1 MHMLH
6 IRDMGLI
13 QGQNWDLE
21 ELSVACADA
30 GQATFLL
37 SAVPEPLVGAA
48 STPVAPVA
56 VL

>member
-1 MHMLH
+1 MLH
-6 IRDMGLI
+6 MRDMGLI

-21 ELSVACADA
+21 DLSVECADD
-30 GQATFLL
+30 GQWTFLL
-37 SAVPEPLVGAA
+37 AAVPEPLVGAA